1 MKVVYLNTIT
11 LTFQVENALSTYMPD
26 AMVIVY
32 SVVSSESFH
41 VAEEILQYLW
51 RSGSSSEKAVIL
63 VGNKAD
69 LVRTRT
75 VTIVGERLFFFIFTH
90 HIFPESHTWI
100 LKWTVNK

>member
-1 MKVVYLNTIT
+1 M
-11 LTFQVENALSTYMPD
+11 STYMPD

-32 SVVSSESFH
+32 SVVSAESFR

-75 VTIVGERLFFFIFTH
+75 VPIVGKPML
-90 HIFPESHTWI
+90 P
-100 LKWTVNK
+100 